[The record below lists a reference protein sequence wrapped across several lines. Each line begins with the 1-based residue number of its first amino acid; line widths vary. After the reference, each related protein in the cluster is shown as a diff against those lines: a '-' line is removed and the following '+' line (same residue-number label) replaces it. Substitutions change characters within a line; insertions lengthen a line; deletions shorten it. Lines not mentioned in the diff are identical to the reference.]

1 MMERERGK
9 RLASD
14 DDEDEG
20 PAGEQ
25 ETLLSIK
32 LRRGLAAG
40 KKGGPCTPPPAWKL
54 EEEVGE
60 ELEAAA
66 GIVERLQE
74 SVRRRQ
80 SASAR
85 KLGANLWEVQD
96 LLLPLEGMSR
106 RGGRPHRCRN
116 GGGGADL
123 RHLDETDQVESAG
136 GGLRR
141 HVISSL
147 IEHRKSNK
155 QKNNAQPLSPAN
167 FSSSMEVTPFNPTIS
182 STSSLN
188 LKGGIG
194 DVGYGLKTSTELLKV
209 LNRIWSLEEQ
219 HASKA
224 SAVNSLKVE
233 LEHARK
239 HIQELLQEQK
249 EHRREMDKLIS
260 QVAEDKLLRK
270 KKEKARMKIAVQ
282 SIREEIDD
290 EKRLRRRSESLH
302 RKLGKE
308 LTDTKMALSM
318 ALKDLENERT
328 SNGLLQNL
336 CDEFARGIGQY
347 EKEEREVKKYTKDCE
362 RKVDGLLLH
371 ISEVWLDERSQ
382 MLMAESCGEKAEKVS
397 IVSRLKE
404 EIISFI
410 RARRDNNIN
419 DDTEEQH
426 HQHNPRRQSLES
438 LHLNGTISAPHDIED
453 DDSIVSEF
461 HCFELNMAKTKGAHD
476 HLKSLSEINSS
487 SLESARKFSFVR
499 KVAGTGRAKEGMD
512 MQREVMETDADSGEA
527 AVHQKWRNSTSVGSR
542 ERKVVDLD
550 GSNLL
555 TQYTTMNNLE
565 STSGCKAHLL
575 NYHGEI
581 SQDKFSGTGNF
592 IAASSPVQQW
602 NHQEMSVDPEISE
615 CSSKQPQG
623 LKENTLKAKLLEAR
637 LEGRH
642 ARLMALKGA

>member
-1 MMERERGK
+1 MERERGK

-14 DDEDEG
+14 DDDDDE
-20 PAGEQ
+20 
-25 ETLLSIK
+25 LLK
-32 LRRGLAAG
+32 RGFAAG
-40 KKGGPCTPPPAWKL
+40 KKSGPCTPPPVWKL
-54 EEEVGE
+54 EEDAGE

-66 GIVERLQE
+66 AGGGGVVERLQE
-74 SVRRRQ
+74 SAKRRE

-106 RGGRPHRCRN
+106 RSGRPHRRR
-116 GGGGADL
+116 GGGAGADPL
-123 RHLDETDQVESAG
+123 NPCEIDEAHSV
-136 GGLRR
+136 GGLRK
-141 HVISSL
+141 HVIASL

-155 QKNNAQPLSPAN
+155 QKNNAQPQSPAD
-167 FSSSMEVTPFNPTIS
+167 FSSSMEVTPFNPAIS

-194 DVGYGLKTSTELLKV
+194 DAGYGLKTSTELLKV

-249 EHRREMDKLIS
+249 EHRREMDELIN
-260 QVAEDKLLRK
+260 QIAEDKLLRK

-282 SIREEIDD
+282 SIREELDD
-290 EKRLRRRSESLH
+290 EKRLRRRSENLH

-308 LTDTKMALSM
+308 LADTKMTLSM

-347 EKEEREVKKYTKDCE
+347 EKEAREVKKYTRDCE

-382 MLMAESCGEKAEKVS
+382 MQMAESCGEKAEKGS
-397 IVSRLKE
+397 IISRLKE
-404 EIISFI
+404 EIISFL
-410 RARRDNNIN
+410 RARRDNIK

-426 HQHNPRRQSLES
+426 QDR
-438 LHLNGTISAPHDIED
+438 
-453 DDSIVSEF
+453 
-461 HCFELNMAKTKGAHD
+461 
-476 HLKSLSEINSS
+476 KS
-487 SLESARKFSFVR
+487 
-499 KVAGTGRAKEGMD
+499 
-512 MQREVMETDADSGEA
+512 
-527 AVHQKWRNSTSVGSR
+527 
-542 ERKVVDLD
+542 VV
-550 GSNLL
+550 
-555 TQYTTMNNLE
+555 
-565 STSGCKAHLL
+565 
-575 NYHGEI
+575 
-581 SQDKFSGTGNF
+581 
-592 IAASSPVQQW
+592 
-602 NHQEMSVDPEISE
+602 
-615 CSSKQPQG
+615 
-623 LKENTLKAKLLEAR
+623 
-637 LEGRH
+637 
-642 ARLMALKGA
+642 